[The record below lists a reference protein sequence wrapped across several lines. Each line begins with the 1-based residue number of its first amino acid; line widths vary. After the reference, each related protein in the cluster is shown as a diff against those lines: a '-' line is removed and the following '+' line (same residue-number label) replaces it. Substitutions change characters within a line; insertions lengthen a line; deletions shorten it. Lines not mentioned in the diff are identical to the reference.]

1 MRHLLFTLVAS
12 SGASFDRPLTL
23 GISVAKARSTDS
35 SLRSIAQ
42 AARVLDIVAGK
53 LSRAGTGFSVGAT
66 ATQLFSDVT
75 NQFYTTTTG
84 FYPFIATFDGVWV
97 AHGANAA
104 LVGRDMETVIGSNPA
119 LRPYVNGTILN
130 RAFVSAA
137 TNGGGAVKYA
147 WTNGMSGEATKVS
160 LIAGVASGGVS
171 YYIGVGWNDMMVNT
185 RRGLSNS
192 DTTCT
197 IDACAPCDASY
208 NAPCAVDNT
217 LSLLGHAL
225 SLAYTS
231 ADLNAAMTSISTDSA
246 YKIEA
251 GFYAFVYT
259 LSGTCLAHGAN
270 SLFVGRTLQDIIAGS
285 AALTSNGVS
294 GSALNLQFNQT
305 AQSGGGWVSYLWYSA
320 SLGVFGK
327 QAYIVPL
334 TVGGV
339 ACYMG
344 VGYSDTVDP
353 SYVPSTG
360 PGAAGETSTE
370 SLMSIGVAS
379 LVLLILIFLLLLGY
393 IPVVVGSRRPVA
405 NGLMREVQL
414 TSDDRKASG
423 VQST

>member
-1 MRHLLFTLVAS
+1 
-12 SGASFDRPLTL
+12 
-23 GISVAKARSTDS
+23 
-35 SLRSIAQ
+35 
-42 AARVLDIVAGK
+42 
-53 LSRAGTGFSVGAT
+53 
-66 ATQLFSDVT
+66 
-75 NQFYTTTTG
+75 
-84 FYPFIATFDGVWV
+84 
-97 AHGANAA
+97 
-104 LVGRDMETVIGSNPA
+104 
-119 LRPYVNGTILN
+119 
-130 RAFVSAA
+130 
-137 TNGGGAVKYA
+137 
-147 WTNGMSGEATKVS
+147 MSGEATKVS

-270 SLFVGRTLQDIIAGS
+270 ANFTGRTLQDIIAGS